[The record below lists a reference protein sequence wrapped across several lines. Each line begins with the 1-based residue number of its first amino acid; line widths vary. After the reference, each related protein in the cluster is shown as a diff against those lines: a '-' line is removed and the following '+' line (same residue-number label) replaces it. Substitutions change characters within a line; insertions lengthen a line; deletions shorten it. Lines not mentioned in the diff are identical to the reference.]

1 MRYPANRKAETR
13 QQLIEKAGALAKK
26 EGFATTGVDGLMAT
40 VGLTGGAFYSHFESK
55 NALLLEII
63 KRELDVSQKLL
74 NQQLS
79 NGNTTNFLNM
89 YLSTLHLNL
98 PEMGCAMPS
107 LAAEVARSDAMV
119 KEAFEQGLVKTHG
132 LLTAQLGDA
141 QQAWAV
147 ISMAVGA
154 VSLARA
160 MKNPETQNA
169 LLGACKEFALKTS
182 DQS

>member
-74 NQQLS
+74 NQQLT
-79 NGNTTNFLNM
+79 NGNTESFLNM

-107 LAAEVARSDAMV
+107 LASEVARSDAIV

-132 LLTAQLGDA
+132 HLAAQLGDT

-169 LLGACKEFALKTS
+169 LLSACKEFALKTTKK
-182 DQS
+182 